1 LNSKRGQGSSL
12 DWKPNLRRNIAT
24 ADLIALILTLV
35 FILSVRFPETWRG
48 ELTNYEIRNIV
59 LALLVLGSWL
69 FFLWFNGS
77 RDTNILGFGAD
88 EYKRLINATL
98 LSFTSVAF
106 ISYIFKLEIS
116 RLFVLSVF
124 PLGLLV
130 LFIVRRILR
139 RRLLRARNQ
148 GRYLSR
154 VLLLHS
160 GVSDPVEQRLALA
173 QHAGFNIVHKIVTA
187 ENFKF
192 DVKEIVSN
200 ALSNNCDQIM
210 VGQSAVISA
219 AELRKL
225 GWALEQTNIDLIVA
239 PAVTEIAGPRLKVSN
254 VEGLPLLHLEQPAF
268 SGASRVTKRVLD
280 LTLSVVGII
289 VISPFLLIVAILIK
303 SFDRGSVLYTQKRI
317 GQNNKEFNVYKFRTM
332 YEGSHEHRA
341 KVMAETNKD
350 PRLAKDPQDPRI
362 TKPGL
367 FLRRW
372 SIDEIPQII
381 NVLKGEM
388 SLVGPRPPLAEEVN
402 QYEKSETRRLLVK
415 PGLTGLWQVSGR
427 SELAWEDAVRLDLY
441 YVENWSLT
449 LDILIIIRT
458 AAAVW
463 RGEGAY

>member
-1 LNSKRGQGSSL
+1 MTKSRGIGSSL
-12 DWKPNLRRNIAT
+12 NWKPNLRKNISIIDFISLLFAV
-24 ADLIALILTLV
+24 ALILTL
-35 FILSVRFPETWRG
+35 RFPQTWQG
-48 ELTNYEIRNIV
+48 ELSAYEIRNIF
-59 LALLVLGSWL
+59 LALLVLVSWL

-98 LSFTSVAF
+98 FSFTSIAF

-116 RLFVLSVF
+116 RAFILLVF
-124 PLGLLV
+124 PFGLIT
-130 LFIVRRILR
+130 LFISRRMLR
-139 RRLLRARNQ
+139 RRLLKARSE
-148 GRYLSR
+148 GRYLSK
-154 VLLLHS
+154 VLLLHA
-160 GVSDPVEQRLALA
+160 GENDPVESRLSIAS
-173 QHAGFNIVHKIVTA
+173 HAGFDVVYKVQTLEGSKLDFKQIVAKAI
-187 ENFKF
+187 
-192 DVKEIVSN
+192 D
-200 ALSNNCDQIM
+200 NNCDQIM
-210 VGQSAVISA
+210 VGQSAIISA
-219 AELRKL
+219 TELRKL
-225 GWALEQTNIDLIVA
+225 GWALEETSIDLIVA

-254 VEGLPLLHLEQPAF
+254 VEGLPLLHLEQPVF
-268 SGASRVTKRVLD
+268 SGVSRVTKRLLD
-280 LTLSVVGII
+280 LVLSVIGLI
-289 VISPFLLIVAILIK
+289 VISPFLLIVALMIK
-303 SFDRGSVLYTQKRI
+303 FYDRGSIFYTQKRI
-317 GQNNKEFNVYKFRTM
+317 GQNNKEFSVYKFRTM
-332 YEGSHEHRA
+332 YEGSHEQRG

-350 PRLAKDPQDPRI
+350 PRLAKDPQDPRV

-388 SLVGPRPPLAEEVN
+388 SLVGPRPPLAEEVS
-402 QYEKSETRRLLVK
+402 QYEKSEKRRLLVK

-427 SELAWEDAVRLDLY
+427 SELDWEDAVRLDLY

>member
-1 LNSKRGQGSSL
+1 LTRKRGQGSSL
-12 DWKPNLRRNIAT
+12 DWQPNLRKNIASV
-24 ADLIALILTLV
+24 DLVSLIFTLV
-35 FILSVRFPETWRG
+35 FILSVRFPEIWRG
-48 ELTNYEIRNIV
+48 ELTNYEIRNIG
-59 LALLVLGSWL
+59 LALLVLISWV

-88 EYKRLINATL
+88 EYKKLINATL

-106 ISYIFKLEIS
+106 VSYIFKLEIS

-124 PLGLLV
+124 PFGLLV
-130 LFIVRRILR
+130 LFIARRILR

-160 GVSDPVEQRLALA
+160 GSSDPVEQRLALA
-173 QHAGFNIVHKIVTA
+173 QHAGFNVVHKIVTA
-187 ENFKF
+187 ENLKF
-192 DVKEIVSN
+192 EVKEIVSN
-200 ALSNNCDQIM
+200 ALNNNCDQIM

-254 VEGLPLLHLEQPAF
+254 VEGLPLLHLEQPTF
-268 SGASRVTKRVLD
+268 SGASRVAKRVLD
-280 LTLSVVGII
+280 LTLSVVGLI
-289 VISPFLLIVAILIK
+289 VISPILLIVAILIK

-317 GQNNKEFNVYKFRTM
+317 GQNNKEFDVYKFRTM

-341 KVMAETNKD
+341 QVMAETNKD

-427 SELAWEDAVRLDLY
+427 SELDWEDAVRLDLY

>member
-1 LNSKRGQGSSL
+1 LTKSRGIGSSL
-12 DWKPNLRRNIAT
+12 NWKPNLRKNISIIDFISLLFAV
-24 ADLIALILTLV
+24 ALILTL
-35 FILSVRFPETWRG
+35 RFPQTWQG
-48 ELTNYEIRNIV
+48 ELSAYEIRNIF
-59 LALLVLGSWL
+59 LALLVLVSWL

-98 LSFTSVAF
+98 FSFTSIAF

-116 RLFVLSVF
+116 RAFILLVF
-124 PLGLLV
+124 PFGLIT
-130 LFIVRRILR
+130 LFISRRMLR
-139 RRLLRARNQ
+139 RRLLKARSE
-148 GRYLSR
+148 GRYLSK
-154 VLLLHS
+154 VLLLHA
-160 GVSDPVEQRLALA
+160 GENDPVESRLSIAS
-173 QHAGFNIVHKIVTA
+173 HAGFDVVYKVQTLEGSKLDFKQIVAKAI
-187 ENFKF
+187 
-192 DVKEIVSN
+192 D
-200 ALSNNCDQIM
+200 NNCDQIM
-210 VGQSAVISA
+210 VGQSAIISA
-219 AELRKL
+219 TELRKL
-225 GWALEQTNIDLIVA
+225 GWALEETSIDLIVA

-254 VEGLPLLHLEQPAF
+254 VEGLPLLHLEQPVF
-268 SGASRVTKRVLD
+268 SGVSRVTKRLLD
-280 LTLSVVGII
+280 LVLSVIGLI
-289 VISPFLLIVAILIK
+289 VISPFLLIVALMIK
-303 SFDRGSVLYTQKRI
+303 FYDRGSIFYSQKRI
-317 GQNNKEFNVYKFRTM
+317 GQNNKEFSVYKFRTM
-332 YEGSHEHRA
+332 YEGSHEQRG

-350 PRLAKDPQDPRI
+350 PRLAKDPQDPRV

-388 SLVGPRPPLAEEVN
+388 SLVGPRPPLAEEVS
-402 QYEKSETRRLLVK
+402 QYEKSEKRRLLVK

-427 SELAWEDAVRLDLY
+427 SELDWEDAVRLDLY